1 MGLPCLKPLPL
12 CKPRDPQASDLWR
25 LLDGHFETFREIYSE
40 QFQAKYG
47 FSRPVV
53 DRSAA
58 AFLTVWG
65 PSRRQRPKPPLDIK
79 ASFLVLNRDFRGRI
93 AFDHGRARQIRLG
106 YKRIPT

>member
-47 FSRPVV
+47 FWRPVV

-58 AFLTVWG
+58 AFLKCG
-65 PSRRQRPKPPLDIK
+65 DLHEGNARNHRLISKPH
-79 ASFLVLNRDFRGRI
+79 SWF
-93 AFDHGRARQIRLG
+93 
-106 YKRIPT
+106 

>member
-47 FSRPVV
+47 FWQPVV

-58 AFLTVWG
+58 AFLKCGTFT
-65 PSRRQRPKPPLDIK
+65 K
-79 ASFLVLNRDFRGRI
+79 ATPETTAWYQSL
-93 AFDHGRARQIRLG
+93 
-106 YKRIPT
+106 IPGSKLEIFEDASHLTMVEPDKYA